1 MNIYES
7 FLYVSGKK
15 KNQILI
21 SYKKKN
27 YTYRDIEFKS
37 KILRRFF
44 LKKGIN
50 KGDVIGVIIKK
61 SPEYLITVLAL
72 FSLGV
77 KIVPLSRYYTIDDLN
92 YLIAF
97 LDMKS
102 LITER
107 TIEGNIN
114 CRIIKIDDTNINEEI
129 REKEEYFEG
138 YLYLLT
144 SGSTGKPKVS
154 IISERVLFFRMK
166 SEYESFGLKSEDDI
180 MLINTPLYHCV
191 GFRMMMTAVIYGI
204 KMVLIDYCEPQ
215 IWIDTVSREKPT
227 YTMMSPNQIS
237 DIVEF
242 VNIDTDKFKSIF
254 DSFKTI
260 VSTGA
265 KLDDKIRDKFLTI
278 VGNKLYNM
286 IGSSETEFIAVSK
299 CWSESNNGFCGDVFD
314 GVEIKILN
322 NSNNPEEN
330 GEIICKS
337 NMVFDGYLHHNEN
350 NNAYFHEKYFKTG
363 DIGRFENGKL
373 LISGRKK
380 NIIICS
386 GVNIYPSDIENEL
399 LKDKRIFECYAFGMP
414 NERYG
419 EVLCV
424 FISGTNIS
432 ITDIRNLCLK
442 KLSIH
447 QQPHNIYIIEHFIKN
462 EMGKIDENKMKE
474 LILENNISEVVMLEK
489 YERI

>member
-166 SEYESFGLKSEDDI
+166 SEYESFGLAAAEA
-180 MLINTPLYHCV
+180 INEGEV
-191 GFRMMMTAVIYGI
+191 V
-204 KMVLIDYCEPQ
+204 
-215 IWIDTVSREKPT
+215 
-227 YTMMSPNQIS
+227 
-237 DIVEF
+237 
-242 VNIDTDKFKSIF
+242 
-254 DSFKTI
+254 
-260 VSTGA
+260 
-265 KLDDKIRDKFLTI
+265 
-278 VGNKLYNM
+278 
-286 IGSSETEFIAVSK
+286 IGSDSGGTTEILS
-299 CWSESNNGFCGDVFD
+299 D
-314 GVEIKILN
+314 GKYGQLYTFGNINQLKSAIENVLQGKGTTPQKI
-322 NSNNPEEN
+322 EAAH
-330 GEIICKS
+330 I
-337 NMVFDGYLHHNEN
+337 YL
-350 NNAYFHEKYFKTG
+350 
-363 DIGRFENGKL
+363 
-373 LISGRKK
+373 KK
-380 NIIICS
+380 NFSIQNNVSNIIS
-386 GVNIYPSDIENEL
+386 LYYKWL
-399 LKDKRIFECYAFGMP
+399 
-414 NERYG
+414 
-419 EVLCV
+419 
-424 FISGTNIS
+424 
-432 ITDIRNLCLK
+432 
-442 KLSIH
+442 
-447 QQPHNIYIIEHFIKN
+447 
-462 EMGKIDENKMKE
+462 
-474 LILENNISEVVMLEK
+474 
-489 YERI
+489 